1 MKIKLFSIFLIFLCS
16 CNLFSQIYL
25 NTPNDAVNLGLENA
39 EEYKLEKL
47 SVLTGIKLAKYSIAD
62 FLPSFSLGLTESDG
76 RKYDSSDSR
85 TKSLQF
91 GITQTVFNGGKSK
104 LSYDMSKL
112 SASFQYSLYEQDV
125 KSFSVNIIKNYFDYV
140 TQREKLKVKSNL
152 LSNAQEQLNITKAEY
167 EHGLILE
174 SDYLEYEISVMQIK
188 NEVKQLERDINTL
201 LRSFKV
207 LLGLPLEAN
216 LVINSDNKIEDEKDF
231 FLEPYTNFLLAIALN
246 SNLELNQQKIS
257 LDYSKKQLA
266 YNKRFYLPTVTLEG
280 NVSFSGEQYP
290 LTEPNYSI
298 KLGINFSELPFFPIN
313 FSESY
318 GFNNNGFN
326 NISNVANASLKPDFT
341 YPISNVNSDLSIK
354 KSMLDYKMKIQ
365 SLKEDV
371 ISKISLHDDYLDSI
385 KIIRETLNLHE
396 KRLVVCKAEVNK
408 GERKRLDYL
417 EDLEEYAEE
426 LIKLTIAQN
435 NLISSWYEL
444 ELLTNIPLGEL
455 KNVCSSSKI

>member
-1 MKIKLFSIFLIFLCS
+1 M
-16 CNLFSQIYL
+16 
-25 NTPNDAVNLGLENA
+25 
-39 EEYKLEKL
+39 
-47 SVLTGIKLAKYSIAD
+47 
-62 FLPSFSLGLTESDG
+62 
-76 RKYDSSDSR
+76 
-85 TKSLQF
+85 
-91 GITQTVFNGGKSK
+91 
-104 LSYDMSKL
+104 
-112 SASFQYSLYEQDV
+112 
-125 KSFSVNIIKNYFDYV
+125 
-140 TQREKLKVKSNL
+140 
-152 LSNAQEQLNITKAEY
+152 
-167 EHGLILE
+167 
-174 SDYLEYEISVMQIK
+174 
-188 NEVKQLERDINTL
+188 
-201 LRSFKV
+201 
-207 LLGLPLEAN
+207 
-216 LVINSDNKIEDEKDF
+216 
-231 FLEPYTNFLLAIALN
+231 AIALN